1 MEFGKITAEDLELVN
16 FTLPPD
22 GTFTRSTLN
31 GRTGAENARFYIG
44 CGKWGRD
51 EWKGLIYPKDTKSAN
66 FLDEYAK
73 QFNSIEL
80 NASFYNVP
88 TVKAVESWKQ
98 KVAENARP
106 GFKFVPKFP
115 RSITHFK
122 KLKGAEKPTELFIKN
137 IEGLGS
143 YLGPCFLQLGDTFA
157 PNDFSALEGYL
168 RSLPKDI
175 QVFVELRNRLWFAE
189 QELRER
195 LFTLLAELKMGAVLT
210 DTNGRRD
217 LLHMELTTP
226 EAFIRFEGNGSKM
239 LSLDEKR
246 IQEWALRLK
255 SWIEKGLTTV
265 YFFLHQEDEA
275 DTPALADVTVKT
287 FNRELGAGLPNL
299 TFISN

>member
-1 MEFGKITAEDLELVN
+1 MEFGKVTAEDLEFVN
-16 FTLPPD
+16 FSLPAD
-22 GTFTRSTLN
+22 GTFTRATLS
-31 GRTGAENARFYIG
+31 GITGAEKARFYVG

-51 EWKGLIYPKDTKSAN
+51 EWKGLIYPEDTKPAN

-80 NASFYNVP
+80 NASFYNIP
-88 TVKAVESWKQ
+88 TVKAVESWKT
-98 KVAENARP
+98 KVTENASP

-115 RSITHFK
+115 KSITHFK
-122 KLKGAEKPTELFIKN
+122 KLKGAEEPTELFVKN
-137 IEGLGS
+137 LAGLGD
-143 YLGPCFLQLGDTFA
+143 YLGPCFLQLSDTFA
-157 PNDFSALEGYL
+157 PKDFGVLEAYL
-168 RSLPKDI
+168 KSLPKEI
-175 QVFVELRNRLWFAE
+175 QVFVELRNRAWFAE
-189 QELRER
+189 LDIRKR
-195 LFTLLAELKMGAVLT
+195 LFELLAELKMGAVLT

-217 LLHMELTTP
+217 LLHMELTVT

-246 IQEWALRLK
+246 IQEWAVRLK
-255 SWIEKGLTTV
+255 SWLENGLTTV

-287 FNRELGAGLPNL
+287 FNRELGAGLPSL